1 MKWRCVARAQELLR
15 CWDGEQHAVFF
26 DPASGDTHL
35 VSTLAGLLVDV
46 VGDGSM
52 DFEALLLELQDSL
65 ELAEDQALSST
76 LRTHLQRLTDIGLL
90 QEVAA

>member
-1 MKWRCVARAQELLR
+1 MKWRRADRAQDLLR

-35 VSTLAGLLVDV
+35 VSVLAGLLIDV
-46 VGDGSM
+46 MGQDCM
-52 DFEALLLELQDSL
+52 AFETLLDEVQDSL
-65 ELAEDQALSST
+65 ELAEDQDLSST

-90 QEVAA
+90 KEVPA